1 MLLYPATI
9 IDDEEF
15 VDILRWDNNEGYDE
29 EVDNFS
35 TVDEEAVDDDI
46 QSSQQAEVEECDC
59 WIFWEDWWWSAGVNP
74 LYPGWRIWWVGFQGL
89 EKRLLFCWLF
99 CWDVNILLA
108 VEQDVDDDDEVVD
121 EQVLFLDEDEK

>member
-15 VDILRWDNNEGYDE
+15 VDILRWDNNEGYEE
-29 EVDNFS
+29 EVDTLS
-35 TVDEEAVDDDI
+35 IVVEEEGVDEDI
-46 QSSQQAEVEECDC
+46 QSNQQAEAEECDDG
-59 WIFWEDWWWSAGVNP
+59 WLFWWCSAVVNP
-74 LYPGWRIWWVGFQGL
+74 LYPGCTIWWVGFQGL